1 MPALTARGVR
11 MARTGSGQRCARGI
25 DHLALLDQ
33 APRHRFAAPSGT
45 TIRSIAGGKVTW
57 AGWKDNSGE
66 YVAVIRL
73 INPLKLSSL
82 TRRSGA
88 THVPLSYGSHR
99 G

>member
-1 MPALTARGVR
+1 M
-11 MARTGSGQRCARGI
+11 
-25 DHLALLDQ
+25 
-33 APRHRFAAPSGT
+33 
-45 TIRSIAGGKVTW
+45 TW

-66 YVAVIRL
+66 YVAVIRF